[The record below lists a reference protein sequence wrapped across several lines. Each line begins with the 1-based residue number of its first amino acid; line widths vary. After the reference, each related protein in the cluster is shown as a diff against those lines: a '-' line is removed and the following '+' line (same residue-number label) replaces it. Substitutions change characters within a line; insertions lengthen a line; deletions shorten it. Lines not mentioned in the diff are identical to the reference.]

1 MKLLKLFYLTGAA
14 FAVNP
19 AKVGGSQNDLEEN
32 EDQSLSALASQ
43 IEELKFFIADI
54 TKSREDESRH
64 LQVILNQFGHKRSQH
79 RLDKLP
85 PRP

>member
-19 AKVGGSQNDLEEN
+19 AKVVGSQNDLEEN

-54 TKSREDESRH
+54 TKSR
-64 LQVILNQFGHKRSQH
+64 
-79 RLDKLP
+79 
-85 PRP
+85 

>member
-19 AKVGGSQNDLEEN
+19 AKVAGSQNDLEEN

-64 LQVILNQFGHKRSQH
+64 LQVIFNLLVIWCLKIAMVV
-79 RLDKLP
+79 
-85 PRP
+85 